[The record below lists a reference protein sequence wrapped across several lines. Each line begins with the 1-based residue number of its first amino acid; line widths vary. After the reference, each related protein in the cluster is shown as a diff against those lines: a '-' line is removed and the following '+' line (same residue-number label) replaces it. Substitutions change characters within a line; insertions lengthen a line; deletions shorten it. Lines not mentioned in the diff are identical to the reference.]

1 MPGRVAPRPLRVC
14 LLMANCT
21 RTAYF
26 TRFAN
31 EAPKTPGFEL
41 TFISLFPER
50 PEMLDEMA
58 KLGYACHWIPFDCSK
73 KKRGYVTAF
82 FRLLTLFLRLKPDV
96 VHTHLFDDSLPGL
109 LAARVAG
116 VKARLITKL
125 DSGFHHLFRPR
136 YVALD
141 RFNNSNAT
149 RLVAVSNENKRFAVE
164 IERCPPEKVT
174 LIHQGVPASEV
185 TTRSPE
191 LRRRLLDRYGLQGK
205 KVILTVGRF
214 SEIKGYRHIVPTAK
228 IISERHRDVRFL
240 WVGDGDRSVLEG
252 MIRSSG
258 LEEVIILSDWINR
271 EELNN
276 LYSLADVYLHA
287 ALIEPFGFV
296 IAEAMLNGVPVVST
310 RVGAAADALIHKVS
324 GYLVDPE
331 DSAGLA
337 DGISHMLTNDTKELA
352 ARALR
357 AANELFTIEA
367 MWAKHAQLYQASAG
381 ADQEA

>member
-1 MPGRVAPRPLRVC
+1 MPGRDAPRPLKVC

-21 RTAYF
+21 STAYF
-26 TRFAN
+26 TRFAH
-31 EAPKTPGFEL
+31 EAPKTPGIEL

-50 PEMLDEMA
+50 PAMVDEMG
-58 KLGYACHWIPFDCSK
+58 KLGYACHWVPFDCSK

-149 RLVAVSNENKRFAVE
+149 KLVAVSNENMRFAVE
-164 IERCPPEKVT
+164 VERCPPDKVV

-185 TTRSPE
+185 TSRSPE
-191 LRRRLLDRYGLQGK
+191 LRRRLVDRYGLEGK

-214 SEIKGYRHIVPTAK
+214 SEIKGYRHIVPAAK
-228 IISERHRDVRFL
+228 IVSQSHPTARFL
-240 WVGDGDRSVLEG
+240 WVGDGDRSELEG
-252 MIRSSG
+252 LIRSAG
-258 LEEVIILSDWINR
+258 LENVIVLSDWINR

-276 LYSLADVYLHA
+276 LYSLADIYLHA
-287 ALIEPFGFV
+287 AVIEPFGFV

-310 RVGAAADALIHKVS
+310 RVGAAADALTHRVS
-324 GYLVDPE
+324 GYLVDPK
-331 DSAGLA
+331 DSRGLA
-337 DGISHMLTNDTKELA
+337 NGVSHFLSTDTKDLA

-367 MWAKHAQLYQASAG
+367 MWAKHAQLYRASATRESVG
-381 ADQEA
+381 

>member
-1 MPGRVAPRPLRVC
+1 MKVC

-21 RTAYF
+21 STPYF
-26 TRFAN
+26 TRFAH

-50 PEMLDEMA
+50 PDMLNEMPR
-58 KLGYACHWIPFDCSK
+58 LGHACHWIPFDCSQK
-73 KKRGYVTAF
+73 KWGYVTAF
-82 FRLLTLFLRLKPDV
+82 FRLLILFLRLKPDV

-109 LAARVAG
+109 LAARLAG

-141 RFNNSNAT
+141 RFNNANAT

-164 IERCPPEKVT
+164 VERCPPDKVA
-174 LIHQGVPASEV
+174 LIHQGVPAAEV

-191 LRRRLLDRYGLQGK
+191 LRTRLMERYELQDK

-214 SEIKGYRHIVPTAK
+214 SEIKGYRHIVPAAK
-228 IISERHRDVRFL
+228 IVSDRHPDARFL
-240 WVGDGDRSVLEG
+240 WVGDGDRSELEG
-252 MIRSSG
+252 MILSAG
-258 LEEVIILSDWINR
+258 LEKVIIISDWINR

-287 ALIEPFGFV
+287 AIIEPFGFV

-310 RVGAAADALIHKVS
+310 RVGAAADALVHKVS
-324 GYLVDPE
+324 GYLVDPK
-331 DSAGLA
+331 DAAGLA
-337 DGISHMLTNDTKELA
+337 DGVSYMLTNDTKELA
-352 ARALR
+352 VRALR

-367 MWAKHAQLYQASAG
+367 MWAKHANLYRASAA
-381 ADQEA
+381 ADQVG